1 MNGLDNHYANML
13 ADHQRMLDEQA
24 QKEEE
29 RDVLKARIIE
39 LLEDNHP
46 NELGDLLDMSD
57 TEAFKLVHGIR
68 RDGGGFDPDD
78 WEPEYCGEG
87 QWAIFGK
94 TFSAEWIDEHGDCHA
109 FKTKREA
116 NDYIKEN
123 IK

>member
-1 MNGLDNHYANML
+1 MNGTDTHYANML

-29 RDVLKARIIE
+29 RDVLKARISE

-46 NELGDLLDMSD
+46 NELGDLLDISD
-57 TEAFKLVHGIR
+57 TEAFKLVHEIR

-94 TFSAEWIDEHGDCHA
+94 TFSAEWIDEHGDYRA

-116 NDYIKEN
+116 MEYIQKE